1 MLVAMLTTSTTIAI
15 LLTLTSVSA
24 ITNDRPIIGI
34 LSQKV
39 SDVINGNYGN
49 IYDSYIA
56 ASYIKFVEGAGARVV
71 PIWIGKPKSYY
82 DDILSKINGV
92 LFPGGGSNFDDK
104 YGYGDAAVHIHRI
117 AKQMNDLGNYFP
129 ILGICLGFEV
139 LTYAMANRDKQI
151 FTRCE
156 AENIALPLV
165 FMNDYHESRMFGN
178 VSNDIID
185 MLKNEML
192 TFNAHHNCVTIKQL
206 RHYNIM
212 DKFKIL
218 SVNYDKIG
226 EEYISSF
233 ETIGYPFYGLQFHP
247 EKNLYEWKE
256 DLKIPH
262 GENAARVTQ
271 FFANFFVDEARKNH
285 NYFTNV
291 NEEAQSLI
299 YNYPVQ
305 YTAQY
310 HSTFEQCYLFYKNG
324 TTRYY

>member
-1 MLVAMLTTSTTIAI
+1 M
-15 LLTLTSVSA
+15 
-24 ITNDRPIIGI
+24 NWH
-34 LSQKV
+34 
-39 SDVINGNYGN
+39 YGN
-49 IYDSYIA
+49 NYDSYIA
-56 ASYIKFVEGAGARVV
+56 ASYIKFIEGAGARVV

-82 DDILSKINGV
+82 DDIMSKINGV
-92 LFPGGGSNFDDK
+92 LFPGGGSYFDDK

-117 AKQMNDLGNYFP
+117 AKRMNELGNYFP

-139 LTYAMANRDKQI
+139 LAYAMANRDMQI
-151 FTRCE
+151 LTRCE
-156 AENIALPLV
+156 GEDIALPLV

-178 VSNDIID
+178 ASDDVID

-206 RHYNIM
+206 RYYNLT
-212 DKFKIL
+212 DELKIL
-218 SVNYDKIG
+218 SVNYDNLG
-226 EEYISSF
+226 EEFISSF
-233 ETIGYPFYGLQFHP
+233 ETVEYPFYGLQFHP

-256 DLKIPH
+256 NLTIPH
-262 GENAARVTQ
+262 GRNAARVTQ

-285 NYFTNV
+285 NYFANV
-291 NEEAQSLI
+291 DEEARSLI

-305 YTAQY
+305 YTAQH